1 MAEGHAREDRRALRM
16 RAIGAWLRRRA
27 ENVAAAMIAVMFAA
41 FIIQIVFRYLFN
53 FPIGWT
59 SELTVIMWLWLVLWG
74 AAFVVKESEEIRF
87 DLISGAVGKRA
98 RIAIGLVAA
107 VALVILYAASLPAT
121 YQYVTFMKVE
131 RTSYL
136 KIRFD
141 WLFSIYL
148 VFALAIIVRYLWLLS
163 HLVRGQEPEHVDPTK
178 VSSGL

>member
-1 MAEGHAREDRRALRM
+1 MHSF
-16 RAIGAWLRRRA
+16 GAWLRRRA
-27 ENVAAAMIAVMFAA
+27 ENVAVAMLAVLFVA
-41 FIIQIVFRYLFN
+41 FIIQIVFRYFFN

-87 DLISGAVGKRA
+87 DLISGSVGRRA
-98 RIAIGLVAA
+98 RIGVGIVAA
-107 VALVILYAASLPAT
+107 LALLILYGASLPAT
-121 YQYVTFMKVE
+121 WSYVTFMKVE
-131 RTSYL
+131 KTAYL

-148 VFALAIIVRYLWLLS
+148 LFAVAVMVRYLWILWHLL
-163 HLVRGQEPEHVDPTK
+163 RGREVDQADPTK